1 MTWEGFAHARPSN
14 ARVLCGRHQRHPER
28 RPPPSLPS
36 ARLQQLFCP
45 DARSLARS
53 LARSFARLLDSSW
66 SNKLIGAKDGAAV
79 QINIGSLDE
88 NGIYTGK
95 FTTFAISGAVRSRVS
110 SRSLQ
115 TRTAY
120 LPGGERRLCVLA
132 FR

>member
-1 MTWEGFAHARPSN
+1 MRDLRMRTCCVGVTNATPNDGRRLRSRAHDCSN
-14 ARVLCGRHQRHPER
+14 FFVLT
-28 RPPPSLPS
+28 
-36 ARLQQLFCP
+36 
-45 DARSLARS
+45 LARS

>member
-1 MTWEGFAHARPSN
+1 MRDLRMRACCVGVTNATPNDGRRLRSRAHDCSN
-14 ARVLCGRHQRHPER
+14 FFVLT
-28 RPPPSLPS
+28 
-36 ARLQQLFCP
+36 
-45 DARSLARS
+45 LARS

-120 LPGGERRLCVLA
+120 LPGDERRLCVLA